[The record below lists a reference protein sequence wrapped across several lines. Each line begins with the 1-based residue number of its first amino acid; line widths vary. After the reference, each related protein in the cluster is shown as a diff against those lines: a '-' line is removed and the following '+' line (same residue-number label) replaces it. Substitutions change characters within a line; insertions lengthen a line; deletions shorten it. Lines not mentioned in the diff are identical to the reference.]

1 MKHSHVL
8 IVTLL
13 TLCACSPN
21 IDTYV
26 RQLQYPN
33 TDMRVYA
40 AEKLG
45 QSKNPNAVPHLIQAL
60 NDEKLSVRLAAID
73 ALGHLQDHRAT
84 QPLLP
89 FLRNERLRFVF
100 ATIEA
105 LGRIG
110 DPNAVDSLNAIVTD
124 NLPTIRLAAID
135 ALGQIGNPKA
145 TDVLIEQI
153 KNPSSDVRRMTALA
167 MARIAD
173 QKTIGV
179 LIKSLADP
187 SDAVSEMARYALDKI
202 DAQWRN
208 GEEAK
213 TALSQFKY
221 DLMMKDIV
229 DNDAILRRYGLLK
242 GLNTIDPNWHHRA
255 WGQAVTRHY
264 EGYLKSP
271 IPRERWMAARVLGNL
286 GDDRAVDALLAC
298 LTRDDHAVSRY
309 AILSLGKL
317 GDPRVLPKLRDILA
331 GDDLQLK
338 SATATAL
345 ADLGD
350 TTAIPL
356 LMDQITPEIIQLR
369 NGQPGRDISYS
380 IANALGKLKATQSVD
395 LLMQLVTHSQSGTRV
410 QALRALGDIGDL
422 KAAPRVRTALMDR
435 DFHVRTTAVK
445 ILTKLGDVDAVDDL
459 IVLLGREKISNSLLV
474 ESLNRLASD
483 WRERKLAQTQIS
495 QMIAQYKAG
504 GIQDQQ
510 DIIAVLAEVGGAR
523 VDQILLDV
531 LKKRNLLLIA
541 QAHKYYIT
549 QGISQAVPVLK
560 HALEAYGNESMV
572 KVYLASG
579 QESLSQAAR
588 IWAHDHGMALVSGLD
603 TKPEVG
609 IWAGG

>member
-1 MKHSHVL
+1 MKQSHVI
-8 IVTLL
+8 IVILL
-13 TLCACSPN
+13 TLCACSPG

-73 ALGHLQDHRAT
+73 ALGYLQDHRAT
-84 QPLLP
+84 QSLLP

-110 DPNAVDSLNAIVTD
+110 DPDAVDSLNAIVAD

-135 ALGQIGNPKA
+135 ALGQIGSPKA
-145 TDVLIEQI
+145 TDVLTEQF

-173 QKTIGV
+173 RKTMGV
-179 LIKSLADP
+179 LIESLADP
-187 SDAVSEMARYALDKI
+187 SDAVSKMACYALDKM

-229 DNDAILRRYGLLK
+229 DNDAILKRYGLLK

-255 WGQAVTRHY
+255 WGEAVTRHY
-264 EGYLKSP
+264 EGYLNSP
-271 IPRERWMAARVLGNL
+271 IPRERWMAARVLGDI
-286 GDDRAVDALLAC
+286 GDVRAIDALLAC
-298 LTRDDHAVSRY
+298 LNHEDRGVSKN

-317 GDPRVLPKLRDILA
+317 GDRRVLPSLREILS

-356 LMDQITPEIIQLR
+356 LMDQITPEIMQLR
-369 NGQPGRDISYS
+369 IGRIGRDIAYS

-410 QALRALGDIGDL
+410 QALRALGNIGDF
-422 KAAPRVRTALMDR
+422 KATSSVRLALVDR

-445 ILTKLGDVDAVDDL
+445 TLAKLGDVHAVNDL
-459 IVLLGREKISNSLLV
+459 ITLLGSGKVSDPLLV
-474 ESLNRLASD
+474 ESLDRLEPR
-483 WRERKLAQTQIS
+483 WRERKLAQSQIS
-495 QMIAQYKAG
+495 QLIAQYKSG
-504 GIQDQQ
+504 NTQDQK

-523 VDQILLDV
+523 ADEILSEV

-549 QGISQAVPVLK
+549 QGISQALPVLK
-560 HALEAYGNESMV
+560 HALEAYGNERMV

-579 QESLSQAAR
+579 YEPLSQAAR

-603 TKPEVG
+603 MEPEVG